1 MCVEQFSIEL
11 SQDMQ
16 LSGKITYQGKF
27 SIKVSEGNTRTC
39 NMRHNLAC
47 SMYVVPSWYALCNIL
62 YIHNTITFSC
72 TCLYNGHMYF
82 HILGKM

>member
-1 MCVEQFSIEL
+1 MCVEQFSL
-11 SQDMQ
+11 S
-16 LSGKITYQGKF
+16 SAKTCSSVVKSPKF

-62 YIHNTITFSC
+62 YIHNTITFSF